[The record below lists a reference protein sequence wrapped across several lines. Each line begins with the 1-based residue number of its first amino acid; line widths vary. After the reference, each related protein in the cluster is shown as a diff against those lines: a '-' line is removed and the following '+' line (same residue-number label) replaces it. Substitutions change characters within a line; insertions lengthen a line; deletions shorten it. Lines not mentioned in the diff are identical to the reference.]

1 MEYGL
6 KGRTAVV
13 TGGSNGIGAAIA
25 RALGAEGAKVVV
37 GYHRSPERAEE
48 VVRQVHD
55 LGGEALSCHYSLADS
70 ATAHQMV
77 ETAVANW
84 GRLDVVV
91 ANAVRWW
98 GRGPGGFETLPEEEA
113 ERIVADNLLG
123 TVRLVR
129 AAAPALRANGWG
141 RIALISTN
149 LVEDGVPG
157 AEYYAAAKGGMHG
170 LCRSLAWSLG
180 RHGVLANVV
189 MPGLTMTERNRANFP
204 TQLREQ
210 ETRLTPSGRLVEPE
224 DIADTVTYLCSEAN
238 RGITGDTVPV
248 TGGR

>member
-13 TGGSNGIGAAIA
+13 TGGSNGIGAAVA
-25 RALGAEGAKVVV
+25 RALGAEGCNVVV
-37 GYHRSPERAEE
+37 GYHAAPGRAAE
-48 VVRQVHD
+48 VTAQVQEAGGDAVSCRYALDDAGTARQI
-55 LGGEALSCHYSLADS
+55 
-70 ATAHQMV
+70 V
-77 ETAVANW
+77 ETALESW

-113 ERIVADNLLG
+113 ERIVSDNLLG
-123 TVRLVR
+123 AVHLMR

-141 RIALISTN
+141 RVALISTN
-149 LVEDGVPG
+149 LVQEGIPG
-157 AEYYAAAKGGMHG
+157 AEYYTAAKGGLHG

-180 RHGVLANVV
+180 PSGGLVNVV

-204 TQLREQ
+204 APLREQ
-210 ETRLTPSGRLVEPE
+210 ETRNTPAGRLVVPE
-224 DIADTVTYLCSEAN
+224 DIADTVAFLCSEAN
-238 RGITGDTVPV
+238 RGITGEVVPV